1 VLFIR
6 LNQKTKIWILLVI
19 LWVNNGPSFLAIKV
33 AIDTIPPMLS
43 AGIRFSVSGAIL
55 FAVYYFLGDS
65 RYDFNKNS
73 QHRIL
78 KRIHHPR
85 EVISKLQ
92 WKSAIILGVTLFL
105 GGQGLLAWGEQY
117 LSSGIAGLLNSTIP
131 LWVAIFALLIFKKHL
146 TKLVIVGL
154 AAGFGG
160 LMLLV
165 APSIGNGTLSVAGTL
180 ALVLSSISWALGS
193 LYSSKA
199 QLLGSILASSGM
211 LMLVGGVLLIATS
224 LALGEFRDLELS
236 QISARSS
243 GALVYLI
250 AVNSM
255 IAFTD
260 FY

>member
-1 VLFIR
+1 
-6 LNQKTKIWILLVI
+6 
-19 LWVNNGPSFLAIKV
+19 
-33 AIDTIPPMLS
+33 
-43 AGIRFSVSGAIL
+43 
-55 FAVYYFLGDS
+55 
-65 RYDFNKNS
+65 
-73 QHRIL
+73 
-78 KRIHHPR
+78 
-85 EVISKLQ
+85 
-92 WKSAIILGVTLFL
+92 
-105 GGQGLLAWGEQY
+105 
-117 LSSGIAGLLNSTIP
+117 
-131 LWVAIFALLIFKKHL
+131 
-146 TKLVIVGL
+146 
-154 AAGFGG
+154 
-160 LMLLV
+160 MLLV
-165 APSIGNGTLSVAGTL
+165 APSIGNGTSSVAGTL

-199 QLLGSILASSGM
+199 QLLVSILASSGM

>member
-1 VLFIR
+1 
-6 LNQKTKIWILLVI
+6 
-19 LWVNNGPSFLAIKV
+19 
-33 AIDTIPPMLS
+33 M
-43 AGIRFSVSGAIL
+43 
-55 FAVYYFLGDS
+55 
-65 RYDFNKNS
+65 
-73 QHRIL
+73 
-78 KRIHHPR
+78 
-85 EVISKLQ
+85 
-92 WKSAIILGVTLFL
+92 
-105 GGQGLLAWGEQY
+105 
-117 LSSGIAGLLNSTIP
+117 
-131 LWVAIFALLIFKKHL
+131 IFKKHL
-146 TKLVIVGL
+146 TKLMIVGL

-165 APSIGNGTLSVAGTL
+165 APSIGNGTLSVAGTI

-199 QLLGSILASSGM
+199 QLPVSILASSGM

-260 FY
+260 FYWLLRVTSPSLANTFAYVSPVIAVIFGWAILKEPITYMTIVAMRIILAGVALMVTRTANGRKDDKSKTVTNIQKE

>member
-1 VLFIR
+1 
-6 LNQKTKIWILLVI
+6 
-19 LWVNNGPSFLAIKV
+19 
-33 AIDTIPPMLS
+33 M
-43 AGIRFSVSGAIL
+43 
-55 FAVYYFLGDS
+55 
-65 RYDFNKNS
+65 
-73 QHRIL
+73 
-78 KRIHHPR
+78 
-85 EVISKLQ
+85 
-92 WKSAIILGVTLFL
+92 LFL

-131 LWVAIFALLIFKKHL
+131 LSVAIFALLIFKKHL

-165 APSIGNGTLSVAGTL
+165 APSIGNGTSSVAGTL

-199 QLLGSILASSGM
+199 QLLVSILASSGM